1 MAEINLELSLRE
13 GAVTGAEE
21 ISFSE
26 RQGKI
31 KIEVFFVLLH

>member
-1 MAEINLELSLRE
+1 MAEIELSLRE
-13 GAVTGAEE
+13 WAVTGAEE

-26 RQGKI
+26 LQGKI